1 MFFLK
6 YFDNSLTS
14 FYNLTGIRG
23 GIKEIRVGITI
34 FLLLLLFMD
43 LGTYGVNLDFTLFL
57 KVVLALST

>member
-14 FYNLTGIRG
+14 FYNLTGIGG
-23 GIKEIRVGITI
+23 GIKEMRVSITI

-43 LGTYGVNLDFTLFL
+43 LGTYEVNLDFTLFL
-57 KVVLALST
+57 KIVLALST

>member
-14 FYNLTGIRG
+14 FYNLTGIGG
-23 GIKEIRVGITI
+23 GIKEMRVGITI
-34 FLLLLLFMD
+34 SLLLLLFMD

-57 KVVLALST
+57 KIVLALST